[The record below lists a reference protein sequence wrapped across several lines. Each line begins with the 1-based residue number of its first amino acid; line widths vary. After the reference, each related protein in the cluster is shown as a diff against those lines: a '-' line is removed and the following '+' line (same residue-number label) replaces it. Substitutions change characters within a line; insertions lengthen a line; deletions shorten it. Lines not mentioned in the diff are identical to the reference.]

1 MPLRLAPLSTCVALA
16 LVSAGCWSSGPE
28 IAYVTGKVTMD
39 GKPLPNVT
47 VVFVPP
53 NGRPSGAQTDANG
66 EYVLNFS
73 QGRSGAMPGKN
84 MVRFTTL
91 RDGYEDES
99 GKKIP
104 GSKETI
110 PPHYNGDSQ
119 LTFDVEP
126 NKRNVANFE
135 LVSGPPPKAV
145 KP

>member
-1 MPLRLAPLSTCVALA
+1 MPLRLALPSFCLGLTL
-16 LVSAGCWSSGPE
+16 LSAGCGASGPE
-28 IAYVTGKVTMD
+28 IASVAGKVTMD

-47 VVFVPP
+47 VVFSPP

-66 EYVLNFS
+66 EYVLYFS
-73 QGRSGAMPGKN
+73 KGRSGAMPGKN
-84 MVRFTTL
+84 AVRFTTL

-110 PPHYNGDSQ
+110 PEHYNGASQ

-135 LVSGPPPKAV
+135 LVTGPPPKVV